1 MKNWISVSKEVPS
14 ESKIYNITYKS
25 TSGRRRSDSAF
36 YNSQKKIWYWDEEE
50 EKEVTREIVAWA
62 SLPTPCNPPY
72 PIYGAIIGDI
82 VGSVYEFHNIKTK
95 KFEFWNPKACFTD
108 DTVMTIAVYEAM
120 DMHIKS
126 NGSLDLKSLLVNK
139 MRSYGKKY
147 PYCSYGMRFNMWL
160 NGDYEEPY
168 NSFGNGSAMRVSA
181 AGFFAETL
189 DEARQLARAS
199 AEVTHNHPEGIK
211 GAESVATGIYLALSG
226 VGKTAIAASLTE
238 YWNLHF
244 SLNEIRSDYKFDE
257 TCQGTVPQAIV
268 AFLESTDFEDAI
280 RNAVSLGGDSDTL
293 AAITGSIA
301 GAYYGIPDD
310 MILRAFQYLDEYL
323 SSKIEFY

>member
-1 MKNWISVSKEVPS
+1 
-14 ESKIYNITYKS
+14 
-25 TSGRRRSDSAF
+25 
-36 YNSQKKIWYWDEEE
+36 
-50 EKEVTREIVAWA
+50 
-62 SLPTPCNPPY
+62 
-72 PIYGAIIGDI
+72 
-82 VGSVYEFHNIKTK
+82 
-95 KFEFWNPKACFTD
+95 
-108 DTVMTIAVYEAM
+108 MTIAVYEAM

-139 MRSYGKKY
+139 MRYYGKKY

-160 NGDYEEPY
+160 NSDYEEPY
-168 NSFGNGSAMRVSA
+168 NSYGNGSAMRVSA

-226 VGKTAIAASLTE
+226 VGKTAIAASLAE
-238 YWNLHF
+238 YWNLNF
-244 SLNEIRSDYKFDE
+244 SLNEIRSDYEFDE

-310 MILRAFQYLDEYL
+310 MILRAFQYLSL
-323 SSKIEFY
+323 IHI